1 MDRPTLI
8 LFYEE
13 NKGNSVRMDKT
24 YNKHSDQWC
33 ERVQIILTNW
43 FFVGMPLSILLSGLY
58 MVFGFALPPVL
69 FFLPGLT
76 YLSGGLVGSIVSG
89 ESLRR
94 SHQLNSQFV
103 GSLLI
108 LLTSIGFLV
117 IGIIFA
123 AVGFRRL

>member
-1 MDRPTLI
+1 
-8 LFYEE
+8 
-13 NKGNSVRMDKT
+13 MDKT
-24 YNKHSDQWC
+24 YHKNSDQWR
-33 ERVQIILTNW
+33 ENVQIILTNW

-69 FFLPGLT
+69 FFLSGLT
-76 YLSGGLVGSIVSG
+76 YLSGGLLGSIVSG
-89 ESLRR
+89 ESLRK

-108 LLTSIGFLV
+108 LLASIGFLV

>member
-1 MDRPTLI
+1 MMH
-8 LFYEE
+8 YAE
-13 NKGNSVRMDKT
+13 NKGNSVPMDKT
-24 YNKHSDQWC
+24 YHKNSDQWR
-33 ERVQIILTNW
+33 ENVQIILTNW

-69 FFLPGLT
+69 FFLSGLT
-76 YLSGGLVGSIVSG
+76 YLSGGLLGSIVSG
-89 ESLRR
+89 ESLRK

-108 LLTSIGFLV
+108 LLASIGFLV

>member
-1 MDRPTLI
+1 MI
-8 LFYEE
+8 HNEAG
-13 NKGNSVRMDKT
+13 KGNSIHTDKT
-24 YNKHSDQWC
+24 YHKNSDQWRG
-33 ERVQIILTNW
+33 RVQILLSNW

-58 MVFGFALPPVL
+58 MMFGFALPPVL

-76 YLSGGLVGSIVSG
+76 YLSGGLLGSIVSG
-89 ESLRR
+89 ESLRS

-108 LLTSIGFLV
+108 LLASIGFLV